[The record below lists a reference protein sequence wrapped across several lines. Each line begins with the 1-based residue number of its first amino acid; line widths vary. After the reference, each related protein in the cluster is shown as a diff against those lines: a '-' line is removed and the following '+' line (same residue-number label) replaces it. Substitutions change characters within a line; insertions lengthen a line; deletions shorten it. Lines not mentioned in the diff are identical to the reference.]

1 MATQQ
6 NTLITN
12 DIIAKLVLMEFKNQL
27 QLAKTANRQWQNVFD
42 NTTGKTIRIR
52 KPVRLV
58 TSTGA
63 DLVTQPIDQRFDNL
77 VIDQRKHVG
86 IVLTSEQL
94 TLQLNDFNDSV
105 IKPAMQ
111 SLANTVD
118 SILFQ
123 SAVASYNYVG
133 TAGTAPGSF
142 AVINSAKAKMNALG
156 IPMQDRYCI
165 MSENDGAILQNSQ
178 QNLFNQPFTSK
189 ITLDGMM
196 GRLAGF
202 DMYTGQN
209 VTQPTSVTGTIGTP
223 AVMGAG
229 QTGAT
234 LLIDGITS
242 ATLAVGTVFQIAGVF
257 AVNPISY
264 NSTTQLANFVVTTA
278 VTSTGSATLAIDPPI
293 ITSGAYQN
301 VTNAPADNALITF
314 QPTHTINLAYH
325 KEAFTLAMINLYSPP
340 ANQNPGAY
348 FKNLVDKDAG
358 ISLRMA
364 RQYNIKT
371 DEDTVRVDALFG
383 VKCFGEYMTRVMGS

>member
-1 MATQQ
+1 
-6 NTLITN
+6 
-12 DIIAKLVLMEFKNQL
+12 
-27 QLAKTANRQWQNVFD
+27 
-42 NTTGKTIRIR
+42 
-52 KPVRLV
+52 
-58 TSTGA
+58 
-63 DLVTQPIDQRFDNL
+63 
-77 VIDQRKHVG
+77 
-86 IVLTSEQL
+86 
-94 TLQLNDFNDSV
+94 
-105 IKPAMQ
+105 
-111 SLANTVD
+111 
-118 SILFQ
+118 
-123 SAVASYNYVG
+123 
-133 TAGTAPGSF
+133 
-142 AVINSAKAKMNALG
+142 
-156 IPMQDRYCI
+156 
-165 MSENDGAILQNSQ
+165 
-178 QNLFNQPFTSK
+178 
-189 ITLDGMM
+189 
-196 GRLAGF
+196 
-202 DMYTGQN
+202 
-209 VTQPTSVTGTIGTP
+209 
-223 AVMGAG
+223 MGAG

-371 DEDTVRVDALFG
+371 DEDTVRIDALFG